1 VSVEDRETQD
11 KDMTLRW
18 KIDKD
23 LELYQFYLD
32 VSVKGAVFLMT
43 VTGAIASYI
52 LSNPR
57 SHIANIALTFPAV
70 MNAGFA
76 VLFFYSIGE
85 SNRMFELHK
94 ETCRELGIAAVNMKP
109 LRSVCQLFALMF
121 SVAAVGLILLM
132 VFV

>member
-1 VSVEDRETQD
+1 MEDRETQD
-11 KDMTLRW
+11 KDTTLRW

-52 LSNPR
+52 LSDAR
-57 SHIANIALTFPAV
+57 GKFSSIALTFPTV

-85 SNRMFELHK
+85 SNRLFELHK
-94 ETCRELGIAAVNMKP
+94 EACRKLGIAAYNMKP

-132 VFV
+132 AFV